1 MVLSS
6 GVEVAH
12 GNSVDPIKFAT
23 VEEQEAKVR
32 AVRALPVPAPIP
44 AVRAGLTEFE
54 NDSVQRLLL
63 RYSGADVLPSG
74 WRDGPDSHG
83 IKVVYGEVAGSDWY
97 TMRTTGKLR
106 VSAAKAARILMAAD
120 MVPKFDEMTKE
131 VKLLERL
138 SEATEV
144 RLVTAKS
151 VMFTSARDFCVAS
164 TVRREASGRIVIATR
179 SVDHPQGHTKGFV
192 RALIYISG
200 YIVTPDPHDPNAC
213 ELAVVAHMDLGGN
226 MPAMVVRYLGLSAP
240 IKLVQKI
247 QEVTLSARG

>member
-6 GVEVAH
+6 GVEIAH
-12 GNSVDPIKFAT
+12 GASVDPIKFAS
-23 VEEQEAKVR
+23 VEEQERKVL
-32 AVRALPVPAPIP
+32 AVRALPVPAPIS
-44 AVRAGLTEFE
+44 AVRSHLEEFE
-54 NDSVQRLLL
+54 NDSVARLLV
-63 RYSGADVLPSG
+63 RYAGADVQPGG
-74 WRDGPDSHG
+74 WRDGPESNG
-83 IKVVYGEVAGSDWY
+83 IKVVYGEVAGSDWF

-106 VSAAKAARILMAAD
+106 VSAAKAARVLMAAD

-131 VKLLERL
+131 VRLLERL

-144 RLVTAKS
+144 RVVSAKS

-164 TVRREASGRIVIATR
+164 TVRREASGRVVIATR
-179 SVDHPQGHTKGFV
+179 SVDHPQGSQKGYV

-200 YIVTPDPHDPNAC
+200 YVVTPDPEDPNAC

-247 QEVTLSARG
+247 QEVTASARG

>member
-1 MVLSS
+1 MVLNS
-6 GVEVAH
+6 GVEIAH
-12 GNSVDPIKFAT
+12 GNVDTIKMAT
-23 VEEQEAKVR
+23 IEEQEAKVN
-32 AVRALPVPAPIP
+32 AVRALAIPAPITT
-44 AVRAGLTEFE
+44 VRSCLEEFE
-54 NDSVQRLLL
+54 SDSVQRLLL
-63 RYSGADVLPSG
+63 RYSGADVLPNG
-74 WRDGPDSHG
+74 WRDGPESKG
-83 IKVVYGEVAGSDWY
+83 IKVSYGEVSGSDWY

-106 VSAAKAARILMAAD
+106 VSAAKAAKILMAAD

-144 RLVTAKS
+144 RMVSAKS

-164 TVRREASGRIVIATR
+164 TVRREASGRILIATR
-179 SVDHPQGHTKGFV
+179 SVEHPQGHQKGYT

-200 YIVTPDPHDPNAC
+200 YVVTPDPKDPNAC
-213 ELAVVAHMDLGGN
+213 ELSVVAHMDLGGN

-247 QEVTLSARG
+247 DEVTYAARS

>member
-6 GVEVAH
+6 GIEIAH
-12 GNSVDPIKFAT
+12 GSNDSIKMAT
-23 VEEQEAKVR
+23 VEEQEAKVQQ
-32 AVRALPVPAPIP
+32 VRALSIPAPITT
-44 AVRAGLTEFE
+44 VRACLEEFE

-83 IKVVYGEVAGSDWY
+83 IKVVYGEVPDSDWY

-106 VSAAKAARILMAAD
+106 VSAARAAKILMAAD
-120 MVPKFDEMTKE
+120 MVPKFDDMTKE

-144 RLVTAKS
+144 RLVSAKS
-151 VMFTSARDFCVAS
+151 IMFTSARDFCVAS
-164 TVRREASGRIVIATR
+164 TVRREASGRILIATR
-179 SVDHPQGHTKGFV
+179 SVEHPHGHQKGFV

-200 YIVTPDPHDPNAC
+200 YVVTPDPKDPDAC
-213 ELAVVAHMDLGGN
+213 EVAVVAHMDLGGN
-226 MPAMVVRYLGLSAP
+226 LPAMVVRYLGLSAP

-247 QEVTLSARG
+247 DEVTHAARS